1 MARYLVQTTEVY
13 RVSNENEA
21 EAFIAELKSDKRFEL
36 AKYSAEKKVAKEKGE
51 IVDEWV
57 RLTAVKKFNNEKE
70 PDSEIDVAYD
80 IVNEFGGWSGPTPM
94 EE

>member
-21 EAFIAELKSDKRFEL
+21 EAFIAELKNDGRFEL
-36 AKYSAEKKVAKEKGE
+36 AKYSAEKKAAKEKGE

-70 PDSEIDVAYD
+70 PDSEIEVEYD
-80 IVNEFGGWSGPTPM
+80 IVNEFGGWNGPAPV